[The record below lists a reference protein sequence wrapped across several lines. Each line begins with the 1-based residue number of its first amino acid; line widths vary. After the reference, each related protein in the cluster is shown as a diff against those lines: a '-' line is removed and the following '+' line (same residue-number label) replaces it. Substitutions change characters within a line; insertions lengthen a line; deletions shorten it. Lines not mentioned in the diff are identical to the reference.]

1 MSNNELYDKIIE
13 TYKELNS
20 IKLTAAKLNT
30 NTIKVRRVLI
40 TEGLWSSKTSEAVGE
55 LHKQGK
61 STAEIAAALFISE
74 KNVQSY
80 LPYTKGAYGN
90 GTKNDDAERAAIYR
104 DRKRNAEEGIKQLNG
119 SSEVDET
126 KLRKEDLKKTD
137 EQQEEEK
144 KKRQKEIEEGTFLIY
159 HQRPIALKLHLELN
173 LDDVGEKEK
182 GYLKEYGHMSN
193 GISRDVIIPSEMTLR
208 ALHYVIQRAFGW
220 QNSHPHYFKVPDD
233 VFDKLTKGSTD
244 RWLRMCGVYFR
255 FPEDNQE
262 DIYWD
267 ADYNGKTSI
276 RSWLKRKYTGPYY
289 YAGAGDYYF
298 ENQIKVDNFRAT
310 YGKIKLDEV
319 KNMRGLPQD
328 INFLLERLSVPDYLN
343 LPNNKSSYFAE
354 PIDDVL
360 EFLEGESQPLRTLW
374 EEYTEDPFEN
384 FDQIDTLIKLS
395 TIRMKSQTD
404 ELIYSYDYGDG
415 WEVKVTC
422 EDAYYKTDDPFYWLS
437 ENKYTH
443 LTGEIE
449 LKDAFGNTVEPT
461 LAKKIQ
467 NVCISQSP
475 LCVASDGLNMFDDA
489 GGVVG
494 FAKFLKKLNTVT
506 RKDILEELLETP
518 KMYGWTAKVGKP
530 ESKL

>member
-1 MSNNELYDKIIE
+1 MSNNNLYDRIIE
-13 TYKELNS
+13 TYKESNS

-61 STAEIAAALFISE
+61 STAEIATALFISE

-104 DRKRNAEEGIKQLNG
+104 DRNKNAEEGVKQLNG
-119 SSEVDET
+119 LSEVDQS
-126 KLRKEDLKKTD
+126 KLREEDLRKSNKKKKD
-137 EQQEEEK
+137 EI
-144 KKRQKEIEEGTFLIY
+144 KKRQKEIDEGTFLIY

-173 LDDVGEKEK
+173 LEDISEEEK
-182 GYLKEYGHMSN
+182 GYLKEFGRMSN
-193 GISRDVIIPSEMTLR
+193 GISRDVIIPADMTLR

-220 QNSHPHYFKVPDD
+220 QNSHPHYFKVPDE
-233 VFDKLTKGSTD
+233 VFDKLTNGSTEK
-244 RWLRMCGVYFR
+244 WLRMCGVYFR

-276 RSWLKRKYTGPYY
+276 KSWLKRKYTGPYF

-319 KNMRGLPQD
+319 RNMRGLPQD
-328 INFLLERLSVPDYLN
+328 INFLLERLTVPDYLN
-343 LPNNKSSYFAE
+343 LPNNRSNYFAE
-354 PIDDVL
+354 PIDAVL
-360 EFLEGESQPLRTLW
+360 EFLEGESKPVRELW
-374 EEYTEDPFEN
+374 GQYTENPFEN
-384 FDQIDTLIKLS
+384 FDKIEMLINLS

-404 ELIYSYDYGDG
+404 ELIYLYDYGDG

-422 EDAYYKTDDPFYWLS
+422 TDAYFSANDPFYWLS

-449 LKDAFGNTVEPT
+449 LKDAFGNAVEPILT
-461 LAKKIQ
+461 KKIQ
-467 NVCISQSP
+467 TLCIGEVP
-475 LCVASDGLNMFDDA
+475 LCVASDGLNLFDDA
-489 GGVVG
+489 GGVAE

-506 RKDILEELLETP
+506 RKDILDELLETP
-518 KMYGWTAKVGKP
+518 KMHGWTAKVGKP
-530 ESKL
+530 ENKL